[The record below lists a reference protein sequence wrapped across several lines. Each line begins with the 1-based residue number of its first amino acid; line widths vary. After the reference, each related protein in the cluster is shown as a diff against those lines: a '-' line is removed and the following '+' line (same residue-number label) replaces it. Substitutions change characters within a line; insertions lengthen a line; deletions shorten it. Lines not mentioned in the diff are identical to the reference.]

1 VPGLVELEGAVP
13 QAVPHRRARQLV
25 FEGGHCS
32 IKPEA
37 IPSASGAC
45 VSVWESW
52 CWRLFERAAVR
63 HGHVRGSVT

>member
-25 FEGGHCS
+25 FEGGYCS

-37 IPSASGAC
+37 IPSAPCAE
-45 VSVWESW
+45 VEPTILRFKIESAGW
-52 CWRLFERAAVR
+52 SRAQCT
-63 HGHVRGSVT
+63 STL